1 MRYSVSTNEFD
12 KAIWDPQVGCWWMKQ
27 NIVAYRGLCQVR
39 ADRDEFFGGKDSRDY
54 RSKVLLNPT
63 WRQLF
68 ALAKKQQETTRDMQ
82 HDFFEGYHDTGK
94 DDFNAHPNHLPVRVI
109 RLALGS

>member
-12 KAIWDPQVGCWWMKQ
+12 KAIWDPQIECWWMKQ
-27 NIVAYRGLCQVR
+27 NIVAYKGLCQVR
-39 ADRDEFFGGKDSRDY
+39 AERSELFGGDASRDY
-54 RSKVLLNPT
+54 RSQVLLNPT

-68 ALAKKQQETTRDMQ
+68 ALAKKQQQATKDAH

-94 DDFNAHPNHLPVRVI
+94 DDLNVHPNHLPVRI
-109 RLALGS
+109 LRLALGS